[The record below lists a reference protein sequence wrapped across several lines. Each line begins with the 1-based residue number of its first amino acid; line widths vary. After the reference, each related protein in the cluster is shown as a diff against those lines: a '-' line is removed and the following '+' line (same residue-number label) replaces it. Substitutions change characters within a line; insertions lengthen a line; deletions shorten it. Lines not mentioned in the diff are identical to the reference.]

1 MSRLGFHRTVCVLF
15 WVWGAPWRYLR
26 GRWRAV
32 GAASPLP
39 GYDAFVSYSHAAD
52 GRLAPA
58 LQAGLQSLAK
68 PWYRRRALRVFR
80 DKTSLS
86 ASPELWPAIER
97 ALAQAR
103 YFVLL
108 ASPEAA
114 RSPWVEREVR
124 WWRAHRGGDTVLVV
138 LTDGELVWDE
148 SVGDFDA
155 HGTNAIPRGLRGW
168 FAAEPLWVD
177 LRWARDERHVSL
189 RNPGF
194 RDAVADLAAPL
205 RGLPKDEL
213 VGEDIRQHRR
223 VRRLA
228 RGAVAL
234 LTLLA
239 VLASSAAV
247 VAVAQRNEARNQARI
262 ATSRLLAATSQNLA
276 GTHLDVARLLAVRA
290 YRMDPNPQTRAALFQ
305 AVTASPFLVR
315 YLKAGE
321 PISVVSA
328 AANGKVAVAGTQRGG
343 VLRWEVR
350 TGARTEVARLK
361 GQITSLG
368 TSADGSTITAADGPT
383 VVVWTAQGK
392 ARSLQ
397 LPAGQEANLV
407 AVSPSGRFISVYREV
422 SGADG
427 GSAGSGVVTLLDQLT
442 QRSLDVRVDAGWTDQ
457 ALPSETETVFFSQS
471 GRWQR
476 LSLPDLAKMG
486 EGRINVGAHNY
497 VNAISPSGR
506 FVSFNNAGDAV
517 MLWRTDKSGEAPYDA
532 ELTGRTPGGNPQA
545 LALSWD
551 GKRTAI
557 ADTGTIYVSD
567 TVPGP
572 KPAGTPLALTGN
584 DQVNGD
590 VVTGGGGALRFFGDN
605 DHLLSASGDALVV
618 WDLTQHSLISRRMG
632 VTVGWACN
640 ACPGPQVSVSP
651 DGQKAG
657 VVDGNNVSATV
668 RQLERHG
675 WETVIKGDFLG
686 ATNRSLLWSPDG
698 SKLLVEVA
706 AEGGGPVFD
715 VRSASRPAALLGRWG
730 PSPEPKEPA
739 GVPALSGDARH
750 VVTVGV
756 DGAKTV
762 IRNAATGA
770 VERVVPA
777 LSGVKDAKIEHGGA
791 VNADATALAL
801 LDYHYGT
808 NLDAANLAKLV
819 SLKDGRSRTIGSGP
833 AAAALFS
840 GEQLLVQRSSG
851 VLELWDASGT
861 RLQRSIAGEPGYV
874 TGPVANRQ
882 GTLVARERSDGTV
895 AITDLQSGEPL
906 GSFRLPAARKAGMA
920 FGGDGHT
927 LVTVTEPAAE
937 GKGELQRWTLSE
949 AAWVHAACGSA
960 GRDLTAAEWRRYAG
974 STPPGDLRCG

>member
-1 MSRLGFHRTVCVLF
+1 MAVPTKKVV
-15 WVWGAPWRYLR
+15 
-26 GRWRAV
+26 AV
-32 GAASPLP
+32 GAASPSS

-58 LQAGLQSLAK
+58 LQAALQSLAK

-86 ASPELWPAIER
+86 ASPELWPAIEQ
-97 ALAQAR
+97 ALAQAS

-114 RSPWVEREVR
+114 RSPWVDREVR

-138 LTDGELVWDE
+138 LTDGQLVWDE
-148 SVGDFDA
+148 AVGDFDPDR
-155 HGTNAIPRGLRGW
+155 TNAIPPGLRGW

-177 LRWARDERHVSL
+177 LRWARNEQHVSL

-234 LTLLA
+234 LALLA

-247 VAVAQRNEARNQARI
+247 VAVGQRNEARNQARI

-290 YRMDPNPQTRAALFQ
+290 YRMDPNPQTRATLFQ

-321 PISVVSA
+321 PISVLSGTTD
-328 AANGKVAVAGTQRGG
+328 GKVAVAGTQHGR
-343 VLRWEVR
+343 VLRWDVR
-350 TGARTEVARLK
+350 TGVRTEVARLN
-361 GQITSLG
+361 GQVTSLG
-368 TSADGSTITAADGPT
+368 ISADGSTIAATDGPT
-383 VVVWTAQGK
+383 VVVWTPHGK
-392 ARSLQ
+392 AQSLQ
-397 LPAGQEANLV
+397 LPAGQKANLV
-407 AVSPSGRFISVYREV
+407 AASPSGRFISVYREV
-422 SGADG
+422 QGANG
-427 GSAGSGVVTLLDQLT
+427 GSAESGVVTLLDRLLL
-442 QRSLDVRVDAGWTDQ
+442 RSSNARVDTGWTDQ
-457 ALPSETETVFFSQS
+457 ALPSETETVFFSQN

-476 LSLPDLAKMG
+476 LSLPGLVKQG

-506 FVSFNNAGDAV
+506 FISFNNEGDAV
-517 MLWRTDKSGEAPYDA
+517 MLWRTDKSGEAPYDP
-532 ELTGRTPGGNPQA
+532 ELTGRTPGDSPQA

-567 TVPGP
+567 TVPGA

-584 DQVNGD
+584 GQVNSD

-605 DHLLSASGDALVV
+605 DHLLSASGDALAV
-618 WDLTQHSLISRRMG
+618 WDLTQHSLISKRMG
-632 VTVGWACN
+632 VTVDWACN

-651 DGQKAG
+651 DGHQAG

-686 ATNRSLLWSPDG
+686 ATNRSLLWGPDG
-698 SKLLVEVA
+698 NKLLVEVA
-706 AEGGGPVFD
+706 AEQGGRVFD
-715 VRSASRPAALLGRWG
+715 VRSSDRRAALLGRWG
-730 PSPEPKEPA
+730 PSPEPKEPT
-739 GVPALSGDARH
+739 GEPVLSGDGRH

-762 IRNAATGA
+762 VRNAATGA

-777 LSGVKDAKIEHGGA
+777 LSGAKDPKVEHAGA
-791 VNADATALAL
+791 VNADATALVTIV
-801 LDYHYGT
+801 DRYG
-808 NLDAANLAKLV
+808 AKLAKLV
-819 SLKDGRSRTIGSGP
+819 SLEDGRSRTIGSGP
-833 AAAALFS
+833 ADAALFS
-840 GEQLLVQRSSG
+840 GEHLLVQRSSG
-851 VLELWDASGT
+851 ALEVWDASGT
-861 RLQRSIAGEPGYV
+861 HLQRSIAGEPGYV

-895 AITDLQSGEPL
+895 AITDLGSGESL

-920 FGGDGHT
+920 FGGDGYT

-937 GKGELQRWTLSE
+937 GKGELQRWNLSE
-949 AAWVHAACGSA
+949 AAWVHAACASA
-960 GRDLTAAEWRRYAG
+960 GRDLTAAEWRRYVG
-974 STPPGDLRCG
+974 STPPSDLRCG